1 MGGPSRATSS
11 IWSPRCRREEST
23 VTDTKPVAPYPEQD
37 RSDALVVVDH
47 VIRHFGGSRR
57 HPDHIVRAV
66 DDVSFAIPRGETFG
80 LVGESGSGKS
90 TLARLLL
97 RLDRPTSGRVLFD
110 GEDIF
115 SLSSRA
121 QLRLRP
127 RMQMVFQDPYASLNR
142 RKTVA
147 QSIAFPLRVHRPEMS
162 AAARRE
168 RVGELL
174 DLVGMRAGHARAYPR
189 QLSGGQC
196 QRVSIA
202 RALALDA
209 EFIVLDEAVSSVD
222 VSIRAQ
228 ILNLLR
234 RLQDERGLTYLFVSH
249 DLAVVRYMSNS
260 IGVMYGGRIVELAPR
275 QQLFSEPRH
284 PCTHALLASIPEPG
298 ADASDRSELA
308 FVRDDVVATARVDGC
323 RFHPRCPM
331 GTRDLCRTVE
341 PTLEPA
347 GAEHVAACHYPRLTE
362 SLAAVAAGDAT
373 TS

>member
-1 MGGPSRATSS
+1 MKATMATPHPEHGGS
-11 IWSPRCRREEST
+11 
-23 VTDTKPVAPYPEQD
+23 VAEQGPP
-37 RSDALVVVDH
+37 DALVVVDR
-47 VIRHFGGSRR
+47 VVRHFGGSRR
-57 HPDHIVRAV
+57 HPDHVVRAV
-66 DDVSFAIPRGETFG
+66 DDVSFVIPRGETFG

-110 GEDIF
+110 GQDVF
-115 SLSSRA
+115 SLSPRA
-121 QLRLRP
+121 HRHLRP

-142 RKTVA
+142 RKSVE

-162 AAARRE
+162 AAERRE

-174 DLVGMRAGHARAYPR
+174 RLVGLRASHAHAYPR

-260 IGVMYGGRIVELAPR
+260 IGVMYGGRIVELGPR

-284 PCTHALLASIPEPG
+284 PCTHALLASIPDPG
-298 ADASDRSELA
+298 TDAAVRSEFA
-308 FVRDDVVATARVDGC
+308 HVRSDVVATGRVDGC
-323 RFHPRCPM
+323 RFHPRCPI
-331 GTRDLCRTVE
+331 GDRELCRTVE

-347 GAEHVAACHYPRLTE
+347 GAEHRAACHYPRWAGNV
-362 SLAAVAAGDAT
+362 SAATPEDAE